1 MKFTVN
7 KILFLALLISFS
19 CSDYLEPD
27 PVSFISGDS
36 FYSNDDELETGIFT
50 IYDGLQ
56 GINDDQFDDLRSVQG
71 EYMLTEMR
79 SDNTKSRSGGNAESD
94 FQQFEIYQIDV
105 LNFVVRN
112 YYESMYNVLHR
123 IHLVLDNLDAASD
136 ERRAAFEGE
145 AKFVRAYTYFQLVRL
160 FGAVPMPLTQIRP
173 EDEETSFTR
182 IDENIIYAQIVEDL
196 EIAIENLDDSFKTRA
211 SRSAARALLAK
222 VYLTIAGDP
231 ELNPDVQQTDG
242 YLAARELCE
251 AVINEGSF
259 SLMPGYLEVF
269 TNERNA
275 EIIWAIDFIPDN
287 LETSQNFSLEWTDDG
302 DRRLNYTTQN
312 IRSVYAARGETE
324 RALFAPS
331 EIVGEFFVTKYLPDG
346 GILEQAGN
354 DWVVLRYADVLLM
367 YVEAVLGGNQAT
379 GEPQALTLYN
389 EVRARAGFTTPVT
402 SISRN
407 ELLEERR
414 MEFAFENQRF
424 FDLVRFGVAGEVL
437 SAHSEATGGDFVDTD
452 LLLPIPQNEISLSR
466 GLLEQNLGY

>member
-7 KILFLALLISFS
+7 KILFLALLMSFS

-182 IDENIIYAQIVEDL
+182 IDENIIYAQMVEDL

-231 ELNPDVQQTDG
+231 ELNPDIEQTDG
-242 YLAARELCE
+242 
-251 AVINEGSF
+251 
-259 SLMPGYLEVF
+259 
-269 TNERNA
+269 
-275 EIIWAIDFIPDN
+275 
-287 LETSQNFSLEWTDDG
+287 
-302 DRRLNYTTQN
+302 
-312 IRSVYAARGETE
+312 
-324 RALFAPS
+324 
-331 EIVGEFFVTKYLPDG
+331 
-346 GILEQAGN
+346 
-354 DWVVLRYADVLLM
+354 
-367 YVEAVLGGNQAT
+367 
-379 GEPQALTLYN
+379 
-389 EVRARAGFTTPVT
+389 
-402 SISRN
+402 
-407 ELLEERR
+407 
-414 MEFAFENQRF
+414 
-424 FDLVRFGVAGEVL
+424 
-437 SAHSEATGGDFVDTD
+437 
-452 LLLPIPQNEISLSR
+452 
-466 GLLEQNLGY
+466 

>member
-1 MKFTVN
+1 
-7 KILFLALLISFS
+7 
-19 CSDYLEPD
+19 
-27 PVSFISGDS
+27 
-36 FYSNDDELETGIFT
+36 
-50 IYDGLQ
+50 
-56 GINDDQFDDLRSVQG
+56 
-71 EYMLTEMR
+71 
-79 SDNTKSRSGGNAESD
+79 
-94 FQQFEIYQIDV
+94 
-105 LNFVVRN
+105 
-112 YYESMYNVLHR
+112 
-123 IHLVLDNLDAASD
+123 
-136 ERRAAFEGE
+136 
-145 AKFVRAYTYFQLVRL
+145 
-160 FGAVPMPLTQIRP
+160 
-173 EDEETSFTR
+173 
-182 IDENIIYAQIVEDL
+182 

-231 ELNPDVQQTDG
+231 ELNPDIEQTDG

-251 AVINEGSF
+251 AIINEGSF
-259 SLMPGYLEVF
+259 SLVPDYLEVF

-312 IRSVYAARGETE
+312 IRSVYAARGETV

-379 GEPQALTLYN
+379 GEPQALTFYN

-402 SISRN
+402 SISKN